1 MPGDGSGRGYFEGC
15 LTSFSPRAG
24 VIRSPSLVGALLFFP
39 LPPIEKNS
47 MNKRVEPRFKTDT
60 GVTLQ
65 LPNQTQPYPARM
77 VDVSGVGF
85 RLLVEQPIAVG
96 ETLQI
101 NVEDRRLLVTV
112 RHCGPAE
119 NGYFVGVERID
130 KWLPGEAQDEA
141 AVLGRPRLK
150 NDVDPLRVIGLRNQ
164 FSKPSAA
171 GVGTDA
177 RRRMMLGG
185 VAAVIGLS
193 VLALIWGGMRGSGHT
208 TAPLPVV
215 EKPVAKTEPESIAPA
230 KTDAKKAAA
239 PVPTPVVKPAV
250 ASSAPRPVAHAAV
263 PVVTPPAKPAPIA
276 AATPVVKPAVASS
289 APRPVAHA
297 AVPVVTPPAK
307 PAPIAAATP
316 VVKPAVA
323 SSAPQLVAHAVAP
336 AVAPPAKP
344 ASVAGPL
351 QVTLHASEL
360 SWVEACAD
368 GRVVFAKAFN
378 KGEAGQIKF
387 SNVATIRTGNAGG
400 LEITFGSKPAERMG
414 AKGIIQMWKFTP
426 AGREE
431 VPQNSASACAV
442 H

>member
-289 APRPVAHA
+289 AP
-297 AVPVVTPPAK
+297 
-307 PAPIAAATP
+307 
-316 VVKPAVA
+316 
-323 SSAPQLVAHAVAP
+323 QLVAHAVAP

>member
-1 MPGDGSGRGYFEGC
+1 VPGDGSGRGYFEGC

-289 APRPVAHA
+289 AP
-297 AVPVVTPPAK
+297 
-307 PAPIAAATP
+307 
-316 VVKPAVA
+316 
-323 SSAPQLVAHAVAP
+323 QLVAHAVAP

>member
-1 MPGDGSGRGYFEGC
+1 
-15 LTSFSPRAG
+15 
-24 VIRSPSLVGALLFFP
+24 
-39 LPPIEKNS
+39 

-65 LPNQTQPYPARM
+65 LPNQAQPYPARM

-130 KWLPGEAQDEA
+130 KWLPGEAQDGA
-141 AVLGRPRLK
+141 DVLGRPQLK
-150 NDVDPLRVIGLRNQ
+150 KDVDPLRVIGLRNQ

-171 GVGTDA
+171 GAGTDP
-177 RRRMMLGG
+177 RRRVMLGG

-208 TAPLPVV
+208 AAPLPAV
-215 EKPVAKTEPESIAPA
+215 EQPVAKTEPESMAPA

-239 PVPTPVVKPAV
+239 PTPAPVVKPPI
-250 ASSAPRPVAHAAV
+250 ASSAPQPVAHAAA
-263 PVVTPPAKPAPIA
+263 PVVAPPAKPAASA
-276 AATPVVKPAVASS
+276 ASTPKVKTAVASSTPQAVAHATAPVVTPSAKPAVSAASTPVVK
-289 APRPVAHA
+289 
-297 AVPVVTPPAK
+297 T
-307 PAPIAAATP
+307 
-316 VVKPAVA
+316 AVA
-323 SSAPQLVAHAVAP
+323 SSAPQAVAHAAAP
-336 AVAPPAKP
+336 VVAPPATP
-344 ASVAGPL
+344 AASASVQ
-351 QVTLHASEL
+351 QVTLRASEL
-360 SWVEACAD
+360 SWVDACAD

-378 KGEAGQIKF
+378 AGETAQIKF
-387 SNVATIRTGNAGG
+387 SNVATVRSGNAGG
-400 LEITFGSKPAERMG
+400 LEIAFGSKPAERMG
-414 AKGIIQMWKFTP
+414 QKGVIQMWKFTP

-431 VPQNSASACAV
+431 VPQNSTSACTV

>member
-1 MPGDGSGRGYFEGC
+1 MSAGAFQAQQACAAAVGCDERGYFHGR

-24 VIRSPSLVGALLFFP
+24 VLCYTSLVGASSFSP

-96 ETLQI
+96 EVLQI
-101 NVEDRRLLVTV
+101 NVEDCRLLVTV

-141 AVLGRPRLK
+141 AVLGRPQLK
-150 NDVDPLRVIGLRNQ
+150 EDVDPLRVIGLRNQ
-164 FSKPSAA
+164 FSNLNAA
-171 GVGTDA
+171 EAGTDP
-177 RRRMMLGG
+177 RRRLMLGG

-208 TAPLPVV
+208 SATLPVV
-215 EKPVAKTEPESIAPA
+215 EKPVAKAEPESANPAKAVTKKAVAPA
-230 KTDAKKAAA
+230 PAAVTKT
-239 PVPTPVVKPAV
+239 AV
-250 ASSAPRPVAHAAV
+250 ASNVPSAAHGAAAA
-263 PVVTPPAKPAPIA
+263 VTPPARPAPIA
-276 AATPVVKPAVASS
+276 AAAPVVKPAASS
-289 APRPVAHA
+289 VPLPVAHA
-297 AVPVVTPPAK
+297 AAPVAAPAAK
-307 PAPIAAATP
+307 PATGSGA
-316 VVKPAVA
+316 
-323 SSAPQLVAHAVAP
+323 Q
-336 AVAPPAKP
+336 
-344 ASVAGPL
+344 
-351 QVTLHASEL
+351 QVTLRASEL
-360 SWVEACAD
+360 SWVDACAD

-378 KGEAGQIKF
+378 AGETGQLKF

-414 AKGIIQMWKFTP
+414 AKGVIQMWKFTA